1 MTLLARFVTGRKTK
15 RYVIAVWVLALLA
28 FFTKAAA
35 AFFVAALAIPAY
47 AWAQHLFTTGKRLK
61 S

>member
-1 MTLLARFVTGRKTK
+1 VT
-15 RYVIAVWVLALLA
+15 
-28 FFTKAAA
+28 
-35 AFFVAALAIPAY
+35 AALAIPAY